1 MSLPI
6 RPSGL
11 SRISDYS
18 SGAKSSSA
26 LALSTT
32 LRKAVFLS
40 KDNPELRDR
49 LTSGSRVESRAEGQ
63 VKKGGR
69 GPPCRDRPNIT
80 WKICFLIHFYYM
92 LYTCSLL
99 CDFHV
104 SKVRVGVFTTAISRF
119 VHGLFIFGT
128 SGGRCPEA
136 EEFLSLM
143 HRWAAFGG
151 IRIRKYV
158 LMANHFHLLC
168 EVPEP
173 RSLTQ
178 KELLKRI
185 EIGYGCERVQTLREQ
200 LAHFAQQPEG
210 LEPSKHLLDSY
221 CQQMN
226 DLSFFMKQLKGCFA
240 QQDNRRHQRYGTVWS
255 ERFKS
260 VLLEGG
266 QAVAAIAAYIDLN
279 PVRAGLC
286 EDPKD
291 YRYCDYAEAIAK
303 DCATALE
310 GMRSI
315 LNLPPEANPDAER
328 LRVGVPE
335 VERGLVDLRRRSCA
349 WWCSI
354 AWSTI
359 QRTTPPTKIAS
370 VVAID
375 RYAPTANVS
384 DRTPS
389 SSTTITSATPSSTSA
404 HGSLRDRIPL
414 ITVAISRPCGAA
426 AFSLPMPW
434 IHCTSISPV
443 AGL

>member
-1 MSLPI
+1 MRFP
-6 RPSGL
+6 
-11 SRISDYS
+11 
-18 SGAKSSSA
+18 
-26 LALSTT
+26 
-32 LRKAVFLS
+32 
-40 KDNPELRDR
+40 
-49 LTSGSRVESRAEGQ
+49 RVKGQ
-63 VKKGGR
+63 GR
-69 GPPCRDRPNIT
+69 S
-80 WKICFLIHFYYM
+80 FYH
-92 LYTCSLL
+92 C
-99 CDFHV
+99 
-104 SKVRVGVFTTAISRF
+104 ISRF

-151 IRIRKYV
+151 IRIRKFV

-240 QQDNRRHQRYGTVWS
+240 QQYNRRHQRYGTVWS

-291 YRYCDYAEAIAK
+291 YRYCDYAETIAK

-315 LNLPPEANPDAER
+315 LNLPPEANPDEVQREYRKFLYLKGAAGSENNPPAFDLAEAQKVVEQEKGELSLGQR
-328 LRVGVPE
+328 LRCKIRHLSDGVILGSRAF
-335 VERGLVDLRRRSCA
+335 VEFHCQRLKEKLRHKRQSVPIALEMLGPIGLWVFRKPRV
-349 WWCSI
+349 
-354 AWSTI
+354 
-359 QRTTPPTKIAS
+359 RT
-370 VVAID
+370 
-375 RYAPTANVS
+375 
-384 DRTPS
+384 
-389 SSTTITSATPSSTSA
+389 
-404 HGSLRDRIPL
+404 
-414 ITVAISRPCGAA
+414 
-426 AFSLPMPW
+426 FS
-434 IHCTSISPV
+434 
-443 AGL
+443 